1 MGSSGDLSAAAGTLR
16 AASEQVRQARADVT
30 TTSQRLAG
38 QIEAIG
44 ADWGGEGARA
54 FRQVHLAWQEKHTR
68 IVRVLDDFAESL
80 TSTDRDNLA
89 TDAERAEV
97 SQRLLS
103 RLG

>member
-1 MGSSGDLSAAAGTLR
+1 MESSRDLSAAAGSLR
-16 AASEQVRQARADVT
+16 TASEHVRRARADVT
-30 TTSQRLAG
+30 TASQRLAG

-54 FRQVHLAWQEKHTR
+54 FHRVHLAWQEKHAR

-80 TSTDRDNLA
+80 DATDRDNLA
-89 TDAERAEV
+89 TDAERSEV